1 MREWALWAVRNMCEI
16 SAEAQET
23 IKCVRLTGLT
33 WQALTQRNSLQG
45 DGGADDTQH
54 GLIPRTSLVV

>member
-23 IKCVRLTGLT
+23 IKCVRVTGSPLGKLSRSAT
-33 WQALTQRNSLQG
+33 RCREMEAQT
-45 DGGADDTQH
+45 
-54 GLIPRTSLVV
+54 IPSMD